1 MTGVTSEQVA
11 EITGRFL
18 KLYTGAIADILDKNG
33 YRNQVLPPQITP
45 LTVNNRVAGPAFTIQ
60 GYPCADVA
68 HDDSEIRLKTLD
80 SALPGSVTVLA
91 AAEAR
96 IAPIGARLCR
106 PRSINEDV
114 RVP

>member
-33 YRNQVLPPQITP
+33 YRNQVLPPHITP

-91 AAEAR
+91 AAGSTDCAHWGE
-96 IAPIGARLCR
+96 IMSTG
-106 PRSINEDV
+106 SINEDV